1 MAFFC
6 DEVDAYIVCVVSCLE
21 FRPVFIEI
29 DFGELFFVVGVFS
42 EICQHQPL
50 EKFAFSVFGCGSLSD
65 VIERALEAGVGG
77 CAGAF
82 ES

>member
-6 DEVDAYIVCVVSCLE
+6 DEVDAYIVGVKVCPLCCPL
-21 FRPVFIEI
+21 FIEI
-29 DFGELFFVVGVFS
+29 DFRELLFVVGVFS

-50 EKFAFSVFGCGSLSD
+50 EKFAFAVFGCGSLSD
-65 VIERALEAGVGG
+65 VIECALEAGVGL